1 MTRIEVPSE
10 TLVVEIGEDGLNI
23 VETFMQM
30 SEMDESAPVKCDMC
44 SKPLGKM
51 KDVKHIESPE
61 SISIA
66 VRNGFKPERML
77 NETMKILKEQGEK
90 IPDEFMEILFDS
102 WKSIVDKSETPWALC
117 GGCYK
122 SIQIYIK
129 IVEVREALSYE
140 PVSVS
145 YITT

>member
-10 TLVVEIGEDGLNI
+10 TLVIEMRKDGLNI

-30 SEMDESAPVKCDMC
+30 SGMDESAKVQCDIC

-61 SISIA
+61 TITIA
-66 VRNGFKPERML
+66 VRNGFKPEQML
-77 NETMKILKEQGEK
+77 KATEKMLKEEGEENPAE
-90 IPDEFMEILFDS
+90 IMEIVLDS

-117 GGCYK
+117 EECYESIKNFRSK
-122 SIQIYIK
+122 S
-129 IVEVREALSYE
+129 E
-140 PVSVS
+140 
-145 YITT
+145 

>member
-10 TLVVEIGEDGLNI
+10 TLVVEIGKDGLNI

-30 SEMDESAPVKCDMC
+30 SSKDDSAQVICDLC

-61 SISIA
+61 TITIA
-66 VRNGFKPERML
+66 VRNGFKPEKM
-77 NETMKILKEQGEK
+77 LKETKNMLKGMGEK
-90 IPDEFMEILFDS
+90 NPDELMEIVFES

-117 GGCYK
+117 EDCYK

-129 IVEVREALSYE
+129 KRSANV
-140 PVSVS
+140 
-145 YITT
+145 

>member
-10 TLVVEIGEDGLNI
+10 TLVVEIGKDGLNI

-30 SEMDESAPVKCDMC
+30 SGMDDSAQVQCDIC

-51 KDVKHIESPE
+51 KDVKHVMSPE
-61 SISIA
+61 TITIA
-66 VRNGFKPERML
+66 VRNGFKPEQML
-77 NETMKILKEQGEK
+77 KATENMLKGMGEK
-90 IPDEFMEILFDS
+90 NPDDLMEILLDS

-117 GGCYK
+117 DECYK

-129 IVEVREALSYE
+129 KRESCRKC
-140 PVSVS
+140 
-145 YITT
+145 

>member
-10 TLVVEIGEDGLNI
+10 TLVVEMGKDGLNI

-30 SEMDESAPVKCDMC
+30 SGMDDSAQVICDLC

-61 SISIA
+61 KITIA
-66 VRNGFKPERML
+66 VRNGFKPEQML
-77 NETMKILKEQGEK
+77 KATEDMLKEQGEK
-90 IPDEFMEILFDS
+90 NLDDLMEIVFDS

-117 GGCYK
+117 EDCYK
-122 SIQIYIK
+122 SIQLYIQK
-129 IVEVREALSYE
+129 RAGGKV
-140 PVSVS
+140 
-145 YITT
+145 